1 MDRKT
6 IIILV
11 ISGGLLFLWPFLTN
25 KLFPPSPLPPKPTN
39 QVTSVTNELA
49 ASNSA
54 PVVSTNQITAPIPAQ
69 PLVTAATPE
78 QTLDVET
85 SEAVYRFTSHG
96 GGLLAAE
103 LKKYPGAIKCND
115 KEVAPT
121 NRVSLNTAA
130 TVPIMAVLGGPA
142 IQGDGVFQ
150 LSKAGDGVRADK
162 TLTNGLKIT
171 KTFSIGSNYLSTVT
185 VRMENTSGQPIELP
199 AHEVAIGTATT
210 LGAHDDPTRL
220 GVYWFDGEDKESVD
234 EAWFAN
240 RTLGCIPGTPR
251 TDYQEGNNNVRWGEV
266 HSQFFTLATMPKDP
280 AAKIHV
286 VRTNILT
293 QPNPAAPAK
302 GPPPFGLRASLLYP
316 GAVIPPGQA
325 LEKQFTLYTGP
336 KEYRRLAQLGTQM
349 KNNLDLIMDYDG
361 FFGWFAQLL
370 LSSMN
375 GLHGMGLNYALAI
388 IVITIIIKLLFWP
401 LTNASTKSMK
411 RMAALQP
418 QMKALQDKYKDDPA
432 KMNKKLMEFMRENRV
447 SPLGGCLPM
456 LLQIPVFFG
465 FFKMIQSAI
474 ELRGAQFLWACDLS
488 KPDTIFMVPGL
499 NFPFNPLP
507 LIMGVT
513 MLWQARLT
521 PPSPGMDPVQQK
533 IMKYM
538 PVMFL
543 FILYNFSAGLT
554 LYWTVQNLL
563 TILQMK
569 VTKTKDGKGTPPAA
583 PSVAWPK
590 KKK

>member
-25 KLFPPSPLPPKPTN
+25 KLFPPVPKGTN
-39 QVTSVTNELA
+39 QVALATNVPATVTNQAPAPA
-49 ASNSA
+49 ATNQVA
-54 PVVSTNQITAPIPAQ
+54 PVPAPE
-69 PLVTAATPE
+69 PLVTSSSPE
-78 QTLDVET
+78 QLVEVET
-85 SEAVYRFTSHG
+85 AETLFRFTSHG
-96 GGLLAAE
+96 GGLHSAE
-103 LKKYPGAIKCND
+103 LKTYPAAIKCND

-121 NRVSLNTAA
+121 NRVRLNTAA
-130 TVPIMAVLGGPA
+130 QVPVMALLGGPA
-142 IQGDGVFQ
+142 IQGDGIYQ
-150 LSKAGDGVRADK
+150 LTKTTNGIRAEK
-162 TLTNGLKIT
+162 TLGSGLKILKQFVIT
-171 KTFSIGSNYLSTVT
+171 SNYLSTVT
-185 VRMENTSGQPIELP
+185 LRLENTSAQAIELP

-210 LGAHDDPTRL
+210 LVANDDPTRL
-220 GVYWFDGEDKESVD
+220 GVYWYDGKDKEGVD
-234 EAWFAN
+234 AAWFAN

-251 TDYQEGNNNVRWGEV
+251 TDYSGGNNNVAWGEV
-266 HSQFFTLATMPKDP
+266 HSQFFTLATVPKEP

-286 VRTNILT
+286 IHTNIPP
-293 QPNPAAPAK
+293 QPGVAPQP
-302 GPPPFGLRASLLYP
+302 GPPPFGLRASLVYP
-316 GAVIPPGQA
+316 LAVLPPNQA
-325 LEKQFTLYTGP
+325 VERHFTIYAGP
-336 KEYRRLAQLGTQM
+336 KEYRRLAHLGMQM

-361 FFGWFAQLL
+361 FFGWFAQVL

-375 GLHGMGLNYALAI
+375 GLHRLGLNYALAI
-388 IVITIIIKLLFWP
+388 IVITIIIKILFWP

-418 QMKALQDKYKDDPA
+418 QMKALQEKFKDDPA
-432 KMNKKLMEFMRENRV
+432 KMNKKLMEFMKENRV

-488 KPDTIFMVPGL
+488 KPDTVFVIPGL

-507 LIMGVT
+507 LLMGIT

-538 PVMFL
+538 PLMFL

-569 VTKTKDGKGTPPAA
+569 VTKTKDDKGAPPAA
-583 PSVAWPK
+583 ASPPAAWPK